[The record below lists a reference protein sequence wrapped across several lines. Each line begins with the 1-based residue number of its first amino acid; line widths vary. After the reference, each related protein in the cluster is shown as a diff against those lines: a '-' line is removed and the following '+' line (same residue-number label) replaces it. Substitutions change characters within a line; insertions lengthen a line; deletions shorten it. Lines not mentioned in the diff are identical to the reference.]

1 MKMKHS
7 DMVKHLQEEL
17 DTLKKELDEL
27 QAKYNESD
35 HMDRIGMAHRLD
47 KLEDKY
53 YHFWMICNDLGIID
67 PKA

>member
-1 MKMKHS
+1 MMNCKQI
-7 DMVKHLQEEL
+7 VNHLQEEL
-17 DTLKKELDEL
+17 DTLKTELDEL

-53 YHFWMICNDLGIID
+53 YHFWMICNDIGIV
-67 PKA
+67 PRV